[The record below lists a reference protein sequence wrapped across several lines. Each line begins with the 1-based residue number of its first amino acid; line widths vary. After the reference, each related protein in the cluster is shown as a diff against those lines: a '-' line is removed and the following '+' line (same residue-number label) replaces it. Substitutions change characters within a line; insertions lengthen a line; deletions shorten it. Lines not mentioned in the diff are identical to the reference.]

1 MVVAFLRQISLD
13 SSQVRIEA
21 VFAIAKTS
29 IDRKLAH
36 FESLIEQELADVRR
50 VVHLLLGAHRQIEH
64 HENPHQPISAQISRL
79 FHAGSSGSVI
89 CASADHSI
97 GVGGS
102 NKASEGRP
110 VSNARASDWASRAAA
125 IDAGEISPPIR
136 RSKAI
141 NRAKRR
147 LAGGSSAVIPPATI
161 VVRSEEH
168 TSELQSLMRI
178 SYAVFCLKKKTNIPR

>member
-1 MVVAFLRQISLD
+1 MRISD
-13 SSQVRIEA
+13 WSS
-21 VFAIAKTS
+21 
-29 IDRKLAH
+29 
-36 FESLIEQELADVRR
+36 DVCSSD
-50 VVHLLLGAHRQIEH
+50 LQIEH

-79 FHAGSSGSVI
+79 VHAGSSGSVI

-125 IDAGEISPPIR
+125 IDPGEISPPIR
-136 RSKAI
+136 RSK
-141 NRAKRR
+141 
-147 LAGGSSAVIPPATI
+147 
-161 VVRSEEH
+161 RSEEH

-178 SYAVFCLKKKTNIPR
+178 SYAVFCLTIILNLK